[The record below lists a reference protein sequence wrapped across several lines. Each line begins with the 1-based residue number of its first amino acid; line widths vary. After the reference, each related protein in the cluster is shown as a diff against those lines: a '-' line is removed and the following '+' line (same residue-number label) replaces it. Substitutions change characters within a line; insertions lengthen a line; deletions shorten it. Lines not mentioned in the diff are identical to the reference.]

1 MIPTSMNSIDPRT
14 AIVLISTMSGL
25 MALVLYALK
34 RSYPSSIQGLDQWSR
49 AMFIV
54 VLGGAFAASRGKLPE
69 VFTTAVPNFLLCWGV
84 YGQYAGSQRFFGER
98 PRPLPWL
105 AFIVAVVFATMW
117 FTWGSPNY
125 AMRLRMITLVLGTV
139 FGLHA
144 WLIYRQGSLTF
155 GRALA
160 VGVLGFITLIQAAR
174 LITTFVFPMGNDILD
189 PAPQH
194 VIFIASFSI
203 SILLFSISA
212 VLMAGDRLRTELEYL
227 ATRDSL
233 TNALTRRYMDE
244 ACAHELARSH
254 RNDKPLALLMMDLD
268 HFKRVNDAHGHQAG
282 DTVLVDF
289 VKTVRTLLRSKDLL
303 GRFGGEEFVVL
314 LPETPLSDALVVA
327 ERIRA
332 ACDRPPDSRKIGCT
346 VSIGVTTNTASS
358 DTVDTML
365 ARADAALYRAK
376 AEGRNRVVVDQA

>member
-1 MIPTSMNSIDPRT
+1 MNSIDPRT
-14 AIVLISTMSGL
+14 AIVLVSTMSGL

-34 RSYPSSIQGLDQWSR
+34 RSYPPSIQGLDQWSR
-49 AMFIV
+49 AMLIV
-54 VLGGAFAASRGKLPE
+54 VVGGAFAASRGKLPE
-69 VFTTAVPNFLLCWGV
+69 LFTTAVPNFLLCWGV
-84 YGQYAGSQRFFGER
+84 YGLYAGSQRFFGGH

-105 AFIVAVVFATMW
+105 AFISGVILATMW

-125 AMRLRMITLVLGTV
+125 AVRLRMITVVFGLL

-144 WLIYRQGSLTF
+144 WLIYRQGALTF
-155 GRALA
+155 ARTLA
-160 VGVLGFITLIQAAR
+160 IGVLTFITLIQVAR

-189 PAPQH
+189 PTPQH
-194 VIFIASFSI
+194 VIFIASFSF
-203 SILLFSISA
+203 SILLLSISA
-212 VLMAGDRLRTELEYL
+212 VLMAGDSLRTELEHL

-244 ACAHELARSH
+244 ACAHELARSR

-268 HFKRVNDAHGHQAG
+268 HFKRVNDTHGHQAG

-289 VKTVRTLLRSKDLL
+289 AKTVRTLLRSKDFL

-314 LPETPLSDALVVA
+314 LPETPSSEALVVA

-332 ACDRPPDSRKIGCT
+332 ACANPPDATQIACT
-346 VSIGVTTNTASS
+346 VSIGITTNTDNS
-358 DTVDTML
+358 DTLDTLM

-376 AEGRNRVVVDQA
+376 AEGRNRVVVG